1 MVERLIWKSMRVPCQ
16 LQGLHAGAVW
26 PRVRQLLN
34 GAAVLAV
41 MLPAFAVNAQTYRC
55 QSSSGTYFSDRPC
68 SPSTGSKIGGYGPLQ
83 PSTSAGYPS
92 RVPPVAR
99 VEDHVKYLSAGCAS
113 ISEAI
118 RTGPNR
124 GVRLD
129 VIQGLREEYRR
140 KCLVEDQEART
151 NARRDAT
158 AEEAS
163 MLAQRD
169 ADRNKREQTRVKAD
183 QCAGMRDVIST
194 KRKRERE
201 LNATE
206 VAALRSL
213 ESSYNDRCVSR

>member
-1 MVERLIWKSMRVPCQ
+1 M
-16 LQGLHAGAVW
+16 
-26 PRVRQLLN
+26 RQLLK
-34 GAAVLAV
+34 GAAVLAALV
-41 MLPAFAVNAQTYRC
+41 PGLAVNAQTYRC

-68 SPSTGSKIGGYGPLQ
+68 APATGSKMGGYGPLQ

-92 RVPPVAR
+92 RVPPVAK

-124 GVRLD
+124 GVRMD

-140 KCLVEDQEART
+140 KCLVEDQEARI

-169 ADRNKREQTRVKAD
+169 AARNERDQTRMKAD

-206 VAALRSL
+206 VAALRTL
-213 ESSYNDRCVSR
+213 ENSYNERCVSR